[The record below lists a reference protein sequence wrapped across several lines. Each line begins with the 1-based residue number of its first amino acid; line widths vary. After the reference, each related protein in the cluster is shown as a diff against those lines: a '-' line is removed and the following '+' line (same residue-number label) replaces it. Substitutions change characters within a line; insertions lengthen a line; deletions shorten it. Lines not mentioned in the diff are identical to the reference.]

1 MRSELNIFP
10 MFLAALLHVGI
21 VAGMTFAFDWSKPTL
36 PRVPLAI
43 KGSLVLEESLRNAP
57 PVVEEIPEPEP
68 EPEPDNS
75 EQLRVEAEEQ
85 KRLTDLRV
93 ERERIAREDEAQRQR
108 QVREDKERKQ
118 REDAE
123 IERRQQ
129 EVERKRLEDVERQ
142 RVENERLRKEA
153 VAAEELRLRNV
164 EIEAEQ
170 DRIDAKDASALAG
183 YQYALQQAIER
194 NWIPPASA
202 PVGLSCEV
210 NVRQLPGGQ
219 VISVDIGQ
227 CNGDEAVR
235 GSVVNAVNKA
245 SPLPEPVD
253 PRLFERNLRFIF
265 EPTQ

>member
-1 MRSELNIFP
+1 MRSEINIFP
-10 MFLAALLHVGI
+10 VFLAALLHVGI
-21 VAGMTFAFDWSKPTL
+21 FAGMTFAFDWSRPAL

-43 KGSLVLEESLRNAP
+43 KGSLVLDESLTRP
-57 PVVEEIPEPEP
+57 PSVVEELP

-85 KRLTDLRV
+85 KRLQDLRV
-93 ERERIAREDEAQRQR
+93 ERERIAREDDAQRQR
-108 QVREDKERKQ
+108 QVKENQERKQ
-118 REDAE
+118 REEAE
-123 IERRQQ
+123 IERRRQ
-129 EVERKRLEDVERQ
+129 EAERKRLEDIERQ
-142 RVENERLRKEA
+142 QIENERRRKEA
-153 VAAEELRLRNV
+153 EEAEELRQRNV

-170 DRIDAKDASALAG
+170 DRIDGQNASALAG

-194 NWIPPASA
+194 NWIPPAST

-210 NVRQLPGGQ
+210 LVRQVPGGQ
-219 VISVDIGQ
+219 VISVDIGK

-235 GSVVNAVNKA
+235 GSVMNAVEKA